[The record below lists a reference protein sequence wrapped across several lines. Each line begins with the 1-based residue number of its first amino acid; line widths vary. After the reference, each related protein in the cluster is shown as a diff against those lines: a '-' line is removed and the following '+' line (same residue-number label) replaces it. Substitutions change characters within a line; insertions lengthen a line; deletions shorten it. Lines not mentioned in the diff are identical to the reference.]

1 MIRVK
6 KVVTSCLPPKFSE
19 RMDSWVPENNI
30 SDNLIKDFKAGIEYA
45 PQDKVYTPPTYAP
58 SGIKM
63 KTKSATLVKVFAGL
77 SFFRFRSPLLC
88 DLAVGRWCTAKL
100 GRSDLIAN
108 VIINRFLT
116 SAALYNFASKE
127 ICTAFIKVRQEQN
140 HCWHIE
146 AYSVRY
152 S

>member
-1 MIRVK
+1 
-6 KVVTSCLPPKFSE
+6 
-19 RMDSWVPENNI
+19 MDSWVPENNI

-77 SFFRFRSPLLC
+77 SFFRCRSPLLC

-100 GRSDLIAN
+100 GSSDLIAN
-108 VIINRFLT
+108 MIVNSYLT
-116 SAALYNFASKE
+116 SAALIISQAK
-127 ICTAFIKVRQEQN
+127 R
-140 HCWHIE
+140 
-146 AYSVRY
+146 SVQGQGREKIIAGTLRHVV
-152 S
+152 